1 MRDARRLGD
10 GGGSGGAVRL
20 QMAEFGLGRGFL
32 LPSHMVGK
40 DADSM
45 SFKIK
50 TTVRIGYVS
59 CAVHVD
65 VDNRT

>member
-1 MRDARRLGD
+1 
-10 GGGSGGAVRL
+10 
-20 QMAEFGLGRGFL
+20 MAEFGLGRGFL